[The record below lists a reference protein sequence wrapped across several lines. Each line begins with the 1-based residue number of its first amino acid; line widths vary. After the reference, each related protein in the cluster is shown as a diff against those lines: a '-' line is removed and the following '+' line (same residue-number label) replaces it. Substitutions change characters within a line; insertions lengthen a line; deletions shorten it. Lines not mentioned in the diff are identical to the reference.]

1 MIHGSVENP
10 TLSGTQKNVFINARR
25 SLLVQGVSMILFTA
39 VIYIKSKHHNNK
51 NQGTALQANR
61 PSSLL

>member
-25 SLLVQGVSMILFTA
+25 SLLVQGGINDI
-39 VIYIKSKHHNNK
+39 IYRRYIYKI
-51 NQGTALQANR
+51 QA
-61 PSSLL
+61 S